1 MILHIY
7 ICTHLICVSYSYL
20 TLKKGVSMAKD
31 NSLSNS
37 MALALRMCC
46 SEAGLEKRPWWR
58 WGFPRVV
65 VGWWRYHGKTI
76 GKP

>member
-1 MILHIY
+1 
-7 ICTHLICVSYSYL
+7 
-20 TLKKGVSMAKD
+20 MAKD